1 MADIAPI
8 TAPPLQ
14 LIQGQAD
21 GYCDPVTGL
30 CTLPG
35 TSAVAPAPE
44 EDPAD
49 ELRSTGPDKVILP
62 EFRPQRG

>member
-1 MADIAPI
+1 MADTTPI

-30 CTLPG
+30 CVLPG
-35 TSAVAPAPE
+35 TPTGAPAP
-44 EDPAD
+44 A
-49 ELRSTGPDKVILP
+49 T
-62 EFRPQRG
+62 